1 MPFTNRGE
9 LLLFHAFNIS
19 NSLNSVIKKMSYLIE
34 PVEHP
39 DAQQKNYFLHNNALI
54 ILEIFEINI
63 KFFFF
68 KEALSR

>member
-1 MPFTNRGE
+1 
-9 LLLFHAFNIS
+9 
-19 NSLNSVIKKMSYLIE
+19 MSYLIE

-39 DAQQKNYFLHNNALI
+39 DAQQNNYFLHNNALI